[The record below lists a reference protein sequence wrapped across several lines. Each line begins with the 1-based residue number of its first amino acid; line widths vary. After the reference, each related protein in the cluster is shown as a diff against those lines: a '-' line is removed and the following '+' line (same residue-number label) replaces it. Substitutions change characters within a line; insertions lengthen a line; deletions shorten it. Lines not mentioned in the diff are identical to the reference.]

1 MDELAARQRARDVEP
16 VRRGQRERAADRD
29 VAGVDRFG
37 REEHGQRAVDR
48 AVDAEIDRRPEISE
62 QRRQQDAPVRARS
75 RQHRILQAEVEVQLD
90 RGVTVDD
97 AGADAAERGGERDV
111 LCRGPEGDRIAR
123 RVRERAS
130 DPGVLE
136 DPDVERVLEVDPE
149 RELEVDGALRVQ
161 PGVAR
166 EAQTIDAQ
174 IEVERHRLGEI
185 RRERQVE
192 AQNAVTGVVDQA
204 EIQQRARLGEPE
216 RFLELVLE
224 YLDRAGRVG
233 RRLVQRG

>member
-1 MDELAARQRARDVEP
+1 MSQDHRPPRIRTWIFRIALAVIAIAILLT
-16 VRRGQRERAADRD
+16 VRYFYYAAD
-29 VAGVDRFG
+29 
-37 REEHGQRAVDR
+37 H
-48 AVDAEIDRRPEISE
+48 PS
-62 QRRQQDAPVRARS
+62 
-75 RQHRILQAEVEVQLD
+75 
-90 RGVTVDD
+90 TDD
-97 AGADAAERGGERDV
+97 AFVQGDTV
-111 LCRGPEGDRIAR
+111 LISAKISGRVSQVLVEGDQ
-123 RVRERAS
+123 RVTKGQLLVVL
-130 DPGVLE
+130 DP
-136 DPDVERVLEVDPE
+136 
-149 RELEVDGALRVQ
+149 
-161 PGVAR
+161 
-166 EAQTIDAQ
+166 IDAQ